1 MFSLKNILNFLM
13 ENKTPVILIIAYVIL
28 NKMIDIYLI
37 GFIVIIY
44 FVYSQYQNINELK
57 KDIKN
62 IKNNK

>member
-1 MFSLKNILNFLM
+1 MFSLKDILNFLM

-57 KDIKN
+57 KDIKD
-62 IKNNK
+62 IKNK

>member
-1 MFSLKNILNFLM
+1 MLSLKDILNFLM

-57 KDIKN
+57 KDIKD
-62 IKNNK
+62 IKNK